1 VAFRKRIDRKLD
13 KSERNFE
20 TEQLMKEKRSEER
33 EVLEDVFDVNN
44 WF

>member
-33 EVLEDVFDVNN
+33 EVLEDVFNVNN